1 MKIVDL
7 FEKKWYNGSIIKQ
20 EVIGMTWR
28 QRRSEL
34 VLKSFVS
41 TLTEEEKAE
50 LEKIN
55 REHEE
60 ELFHEGIF
68 QMLFD

>member
-1 MKIVDL
+1 
-7 FEKKWYNGSIIKQ
+7 
-20 EVIGMTWR
+20 MTWR

-41 TLTEEEKAE
+41 TLTEEEKTE
-50 LEKIN
+50 LETIN

-60 ELFHEGIF
+60 ELFHEAVF
-68 QMLFD
+68 QMLYD

>member
-1 MKIVDL
+1 
-7 FEKKWYNGSIIKQ
+7 
-20 EVIGMTWR
+20 MTWR

>member
-1 MKIVDL
+1 
-7 FEKKWYNGSIIKQ
+7 
-20 EVIGMTWR
+20 MTWR

-41 TLTEEEKAE
+41 TLTEEEKTE
-50 LEKIN
+50 LETIN

-60 ELFHEGIF
+60 ELFHETVF
-68 QMLFD
+68 QMLYD

>member
-1 MKIVDL
+1 
-7 FEKKWYNGSIIKQ
+7 
-20 EVIGMTWR
+20 MTWR

-41 TLTEEEKAE
+41 TLTEEEKTE
-50 LEKIN
+50 LETID

-60 ELFHEGIF
+60 ELFHETVF
-68 QMLFD
+68 QMLYD

>member
-1 MKIVDL
+1 MIFL
-7 FEKKWYNGSIIKQ
+7 SNYSIIYVENER
-20 EVIGMTWR
+20 EVIDMTWR

-41 TLTEEEKAE
+41 TLTEEEKTE
-50 LEKIN
+50 LEAID

-60 ELFHEGIF
+60 ELFHEAVF
-68 QMLFD
+68 QMLYD

>member
-1 MKIVDL
+1 MSEV
-7 FEKKWYNGSIIKQ
+7 Q
-20 EVIGMTWR
+20 EMTWF

-41 TLTEEEKAE
+41 TLTEEEKTE
-50 LEKIN
+50 LETIN

-60 ELFHEGIF
+60 ELFHEAVF

>member
-1 MKIVDL
+1 MI
-7 FEKKWYNGSIIKQ
+7 
-20 EVIGMTWR
+20 WR

-41 TLTEEEKAE
+41 TLTKEEKTE
-50 LEKIN
+50 LETIN

-60 ELFHEGIF
+60 ELFYETVF
-68 QMLFD
+68 QMLYD

>member
-1 MKIVDL
+1 M
-7 FEKKWYNGSIIKQ
+7 S
-20 EVIGMTWR
+20 EVEEMTWF

-41 TLTEEEKAE
+41 TLTEEEKTE

-55 REHEE
+55 KEHEE
-60 ELFHEGIF
+60 ELFHEAIF
-68 QMLFD
+68 QLLFD

>member
-1 MKIVDL
+1 
-7 FEKKWYNGSIIKQ
+7 
-20 EVIGMTWR
+20 MTWF

-50 LEKIN
+50 LETIDK
-55 REHEE
+55 EHEE
-60 ELFHEGIF
+60 ELFHETIF
-68 QMLFD
+68 QLLFD

>member
-1 MKIVDL
+1 
-7 FEKKWYNGSIIKQ
+7 
-20 EVIGMTWR
+20 MTWF

-41 TLTEEEKAE
+41 TLTEEERTE
-50 LEKIN
+50 LETIN

-60 ELFHEGIF
+60 ELFHEEIF
-68 QMLFD
+68 QLLYD

>member
-1 MKIVDL
+1 
-7 FEKKWYNGSIIKQ
+7 
-20 EVIGMTWR
+20 MTWF

-55 REHEE
+55 KEHEE
-60 ELFHEGIF
+60 ELFHEAIF
-68 QMLFD
+68 QLLFDWFQEQK

>member
-1 MKIVDL
+1 
-7 FEKKWYNGSIIKQ
+7 
-20 EVIGMTWR
+20 MTWF

-41 TLTEEEKAE
+41 TLTEEEKTE
-50 LEKIN
+50 LDTIN

-60 ELFHEGIF
+60 ELFHEEIF
-68 QMLFD
+68 QLLYD

>member
-1 MKIVDL
+1 
-7 FEKKWYNGSIIKQ
+7 
-20 EVIGMTWR
+20 MTWF

-50 LEKIN
+50 LETIDKERQLPN
-55 REHEE
+55 
-60 ELFHEGIF
+60 
-68 QMLFD
+68 D

>member
-1 MKIVDL
+1 
-7 FEKKWYNGSIIKQ
+7 
-20 EVIGMTWR
+20 MTWR

-50 LEKIN
+50 LEKIDK
-55 REHEE
+55 EHEE
-60 ELFHEGIF
+60 ELFHEVVF
-68 QMLFD
+68 QMLYD